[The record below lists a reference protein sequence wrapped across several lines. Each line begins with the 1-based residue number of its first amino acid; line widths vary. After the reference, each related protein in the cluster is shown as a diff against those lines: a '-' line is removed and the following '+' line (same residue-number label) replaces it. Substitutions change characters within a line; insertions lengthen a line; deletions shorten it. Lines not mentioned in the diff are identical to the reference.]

1 MRLYESHIPSGNVY
15 KIQILLAHLGTHYE
29 TTTLNILTKPSET
42 RSEEFLKLNPGGQI
56 PVLVLDD
63 GTALAQSNAILY
75 YLADGTEY
83 LPSDKLGKHKVLEW
97 LFFEQ
102 NSIEP
107 YVAVLKF
114 HTYWGDLTAL
124 SDAEKRNLK
133 SRGQKAIESMERHL
147 EGREWFVGDAFS
159 IADIAL
165 FAYMVHAEAVG
176 FELGHN
182 VKAWIDKVQ
191 LIEGH
196 VPIRK
201 DPTGRC
207 PL

>member
-1 MRLYESHIPSGNVY
+1 MHLYESHIPSGNVY
-15 KIQILLAHLGTHYE
+15 KIQLLLAHLGIQYE
-29 TTTLNILTKPSET
+29 TTTLNILSKPSET
-42 RSEEFLKLNPGGQI
+42 RSDEFLKLNPSGQI

-63 GTALAQSNAILY
+63 GTALAQSNATLY
-75 YLADGTEY
+75 YIADGTPY
-83 LPSDKLGKHKVLEW
+83 LPRDKVGKHKVLEW

-114 HTYWGDLTAL
+114 HTYWGNLATMSEAEKKNLKDRGQTAL
-124 SDAEKRNLK
+124 D
-133 SRGQKAIESMERHL
+133 SMERHL
-147 EGREWFVGDAFS
+147 EGREWFVGDAYG

-165 FAYMVHAEAVG
+165 FAYVVHAEVIGFQVG
-176 FELGHN
+176 DN
-182 VKAWIDKVQ
+182 VKAWIKRVQ
-191 LIEGH
+191 STEGH

-201 DPTGRC
+201 DPTGQC